1 MKIENNFF
9 NIVALGS
16 FNPDILKPEFLIKDC
31 KAIISSNSE
40 YKFIPNMVSE
50 IKSEK
55 YRFLMDLSRFQI
67 TEENI
72 DDFSNNTILVIMC
85 NYLKKLKYTPITKL
99 GFNFNINLVT
109 DKKSEFLE
117 RINNNKEIIKFF
129 GVKKIF
135 IQINKE
141 IEKNKEERF
150 ISIQMSMQLTNNN
163 NNLNIHVKDESD
175 KFKINYNYELE
186 KNDFLKICNKKSG
199 INNIKNNYL
208 ETIKYFI
215 GE

>member
-31 KAIISSNSE
+31 KAIISSNPE

-72 DDFSNNTILVIMC
+72 DDFSNNTILIIMC

-109 DKKSEFLE
+109 DKKSKFLE

-129 GVKKIF
+129 GVKKVSF
-135 IQINKE
+135 QINKE
-141 IEKNKEERF
+141 IEKNKEERL

-163 NNLNIHVKDESD
+163 LNIHVKNESD